1 MTEETSA
8 GVRNGSVRV
17 VVFGTGTVGK
27 ATLELCAE
35 RPWIDVVGVVNS
47 SGAAVSAGTGLPAGL
62 DGVAFT
68 LTPDEVLE
76 ETSPDVALIA
86 TRSPIAEVLP
96 DIERCADRGI
106 AVICTSEELAWPS
119 VTSRTDAR
127 VLRDLAARTSVAIVA
142 TGINPGFVFDAL
154 PLVLASGSWD
164 ISQIHVS
171 RSLDASVFGQAVHR
185 SLGVGYDPSKV
196 HQAIAEGTVRGHIG
210 FEESARTI
218 AAGMG
223 LVVSHFEEHI
233 EPVIADRPYQLR
245 EYRIDP
251 GETAG
256 VTQTASA
263 WVGDVEWIT
272 FDLSLH
278 VDPDSVGW
286 ETVDRITITGRNP
299 MDVVIHSG
307 TQAVLTTAARLVN
320 TIPAVLNA
328 PPGTYTGAD
337 LLPNP
342 PWFGDAVMIG

>member
-1 MTEETSA
+1 MTDISSV
-8 GVRNGSVRV
+8 GVRSGTVRV
-17 VVFGTGTVGK
+17 VVFGTGTVGN
-27 ATLELCAE
+27 ATIELCAS
-35 RPWIDVVGVVNS
+35 RPWIDVVGVVNT
-47 SGAAVSAGTGLPAGL
+47 SGAAVTTGRSIPVGL
-62 DGVAFT
+62 EGVSFS
-68 LTPDEVLE
+68 LTPDEVLA
-76 ETSPDVALIA
+76 ETKPDVALIA
-86 TRSPIAEVLP
+86 TRSPITEVLP
-96 DIERCADRGI
+96 DIERCANRGI
-106 AVICTSEELAWPS
+106 AVICTSEELPWPS
-119 VTSRTDAR
+119 VTSLRDAE

-171 RSLDASVFGQAVHR
+171 RSLDASVFGQSVHR

-196 HQAIAEGTVRGHIG
+196 HQAIADGTVRGHIG

-223 LVVSHFEEHI
+223 LVMTRFEEHI
-233 EPVIADRPYQLR
+233 EPVIADRPYELR
-245 EYRIDP
+245 EYRIEP

-263 WVGDVEWIT
+263 WVGDTEWIT

-278 VDPDSVGW
+278 VDPESVGW

-320 TIPAVLNA
+320 TIPAVLSA
-328 PPGTYTGAD
+328 PPGTYTGSD

-342 PWFGDAVMIG
+342 PWFGDAVTFA